1 VRSCRDRPR
10 LGRYGSSVIPV
21 NKGVRIL
28 RLLSLD
34 PGTANF
40 GWAVV
45 EVRHNK
51 GQVAARVLEN
61 GKCEHTVHTLKNA
74 KEMREEMLQF
84 ELWLGLIMG
93 QYEPQAATAERFMT
107 RGINGPTVECVNIMI
122 GQVLTLVDLP
132 FKIMPAATWKN
143 AISRSGV
150 DLKEQYKL
158 TKVTPHQVDAAMI
171 GIYTGCQ
178 AYGFKDFG
186 PLDLEYLFP
195 RLLRQ
200 LEDTS
205 TAKLINRKIK

>member
-1 VRSCRDRPR
+1 V
-10 LGRYGSSVIPV
+10 
-21 NKGVRIL
+21 KIL

-40 GWAVV
+40 GYAVV

-61 GKCEHTVHTLKNA
+61 GKCEHTVRTLKTA
-74 KEMREEMLQF
+74 KIMREEMDQF
-84 ELWLGLIMG
+84 ELWLGGLVG
-93 QYEPQAATAERFMT
+93 QYAPQAVAAERYMT

-143 AISRSGV
+143 AISRREI

-186 PLDLEYLFP
+186 PLDVEALFP
-195 RLLRQ
+195 KLLRQ
-200 LEDTS
+200 LENTS
-205 TAKLINRKIK
+205 TAKLINRKV